1 MTELRHDL
9 DESCVDSDDEVGH
22 VQEHTGISEM
32 LLQEDDSSEVSKR
45 LPYLLVLTCGGA
57 G

>member
-1 MTELRHDL
+1 MTEQSRDS
-9 DESCVDSDDEVGH
+9 DESYVDLN
-22 VQEHTGISEM
+22 EHANIREQTGITET
-32 LLQEDDSSEVSKR
+32 LLIEDSSSEVSKR